1 MASAPGARP
10 PTMADINVVCFADN
24 DLRKQGVELHDRV
37 VVTPDG
43 LREKRWDFIVLASMY
58 APEIQRQLHGL
69 GIPVDRVVAPDPNKF
84 AETFA
89 ELPAR
94 KRAARSIRLDD
105 DSSVLERDLPSILI
119 LSDTLLNLDDEASLP
134 VRAMLADF
142 PQAALCNVA
151 RRTVGRPWLSRSI
164 VLPDA
169 CDVDLAGSAWRELN
183 GRGFQPGVILGVVR
197 RTDDL
202 ALVESLL
209 RAVPDSAPVVLH
221 VLGGDPA

>member
-1 MASAPGARP
+1 MVDIVVFGTGSNGERAWRAAAEL
-10 PTMADINVVCFADN
+10 ADINVVCFADN

-69 GIPVDRVVAPDPNKF
+69 GIPVDRVVATDPNRF

-105 DSSVLERDLPSILI
+105 HSSVLERDLPRILI

-134 VRAMLADF
+134 VRAMLGDF

-151 RRTVGRPWLSRSI
+151 RRTVGRPWLSRSHSRSR
-164 VLPDA
+164 LSPTRRSRA
-169 CDVDLAGSAWRELN
+169 SCRRRGSAPST
-183 GRGFQPGVILGVVR
+183 G
-197 RTDDL
+197 
-202 ALVESLL
+202 
-209 RAVPDSAPVVLH
+209 
-221 VLGGDPA
+221 